1 MTKRI
6 VAIVSVLVF
15 AALLGLVAGC
25 GGGLPDDAVAQVGE
39 EYITQDELD
48 TRVADF
54 AAQYAGSIPDEATDP
69 EGYKEFTQ
77 DVLDYMIT
85 YEVVM
90 QKSSDLGVS
99 VTDEQVQ
106 TEIDSILNDTFGGD
120 QAKFDEA
127 LKAQNMTMDQL
138 KLNYKESMLLQ
149 AAYDE
154 VTKDVTTVPDA
165 DIAAYYEENKADY
178 FVDETRT
185 ARHILIS
192 PAAKD
197 DAGDTTTSTD
207 ASTTTTTAAPTEA
220 DWSAALAEAE
230 KVRQELVGGGDWTEV
245 AAEYS
250 DDTGTKESGGDLG
263 TVSKGQM
270 VPEFEESVF
279 SLAKDEISQ
288 PIKTTYGYHIIQ
300 VTGITEA
307 KQYTLDEV
315 KEDISSILVS
325 DKQGEVWREWLAQTK
340 TELQVVYKEGME
352 PTTTTTAA
360 ATDTTAAAGSTDT
373 TAAGTETT
381 AVEETT
387 TTSAGS
393 TITTAAP

>member
-6 VAIVSVLVF
+6 VTLVSVLVF
-15 AALLGLVAGC
+15 AAVFGLVAGC
-25 GGGLPDDAVAQVGE
+25 GGGLPDDAVAQVGDT
-39 EYITQDELD
+39 YVTQADFD
-48 TRVADF
+48 ARVADF
-54 AAQYAGSIPDEATDP
+54 EKQYAGYIPDEASDP
-69 EGYKEFTQ
+69 EGYKEFTA

-85 YEVVM
+85 YQVVL
-90 QKSSDLGVS
+90 QKSGDLGISVS
-99 VTDEQVQ
+99 DEDVQ
-106 TEIDSILNDTFGGD
+106 TELDSILNDTFGGD
-120 QAKFDEA
+120 QTQFDAA
-127 LKAQNMTMDQL
+127 LEAQNITLEQL
-138 KLNYKESMLLQ
+138 RVNFKESMLTQ
-149 AAYDE
+149 AAYE
-154 VTKDVTTVPDA
+154 AVTKDVTTVPD
-165 DIAAYYEENKADY
+165 DEVSTYYEANKADY
-178 FVDETRT
+178 FVDETRVT
-185 ARHILIS
+185 RHILIAPGS
-192 PAAKD
+192 D
-197 DAGDTTTSTD
+197 DETTATTD
-207 ASTTTTTAAPTEA
+207 SASTTTTAAPTEA
-220 DWSAALAEAE
+220 DWAAALTEAQ
-230 KVRQELVGGGDWTEV
+230 KVRQELVNGGDWTQL
-245 AAEYS
+245 AADYS

>member
-1 MTKRI
+1 M
-6 VAIVSVLVF
+6 
-15 AALLGLVAGC
+15 
-25 GGGLPDDAVAQVGE
+25 P
-39 EYITQDELD
+39 
-48 TRVADF
+48 
-54 AAQYAGSIPDEATDP
+54 
-69 EGYKEFTQ
+69 
-77 DVLDYMIT
+77 
-85 YEVVM
+85 
-90 QKSSDLGVS
+90 
-99 VTDEQVQ
+99 
-106 TEIDSILNDTFGGD
+106 N
-120 QAKFDEA
+120 
-127 LKAQNMTMDQL
+127 
-138 KLNYKESMLLQ
+138 
-149 AAYDE
+149 
-154 VTKDVTTVPDA
+154 TTVPDA

>member
-197 DAGDTTTSTD
+197 DTGDTTTSTD

>member
-39 EYITQDELD
+39 EYITQGELD

-197 DAGDTTTSTD
+197 DTGDTTTSTD